1 MKQFV
6 PFLLVLSLLLALPV
20 GQAQDM
26 QGPSW
31 EMGWVTDVD
40 PKYVVDLE
48 DDWDVTGELVV
59 YVANEGPATL
69 NLDLTYDYDED
80 GPFQLDGPESIEVA
94 GNTNDTFRI
103 TITGAEADVVR
114 AFSPSS
120 SVELVI
126 AGDEKVGDSTLR
138 TQEIEADITV
148 PRMYRLVPNAVEP
161 TDLLFA
167 GSWVDFTL
175 EVSNLGNTQDAI
187 TMGEATVRSC
197 PHLTVSGLEQ
207 LDNTV
212 VQVTNANGDN
222 KVTFTLRLEASSSHQ
237 ERTCEVS
244 IAVESE
250 GDKNL
255 RSSTFNVE
263 VSAPAADDPSMSDDD
278 TEDDETGSLSTSD
291 SLPWPPVS
299 QFFLVCS
306 AAFLLAG
313 RKTTSG
319 TNGKKV

>member
-1 MKQFV
+1 MKQV
-6 PFLLVLSLLLALPV
+6 APLLLALMLALTLPV

-48 DDWDVTGELVV
+48 DDWDLTGELVV
-59 YVANEGPATL
+59 YVANEGPAAL
-69 NLDLTYDYDED
+69 NLALTYDYDED
-80 GPFQLDGPESIEVA
+80 GPFELDGPESIEVA

-120 SVELVI
+120 SVELVVV
-126 AGDEKVGDSTLR
+126 GEEKVGDSTLR
-138 TQEIEADITV
+138 TQELEADITV
-148 PRMYRLVPNAVEP
+148 PRMYRLVPDAMEP
-161 TDLLFA
+161 TDVLFA

-222 KVTFTLRLEASSSHQ
+222 KATFTLRLEASSSHQ

-250 GDKNL
+250 GDGNQ
-255 RSSTFNVE
+255 RSSTFNVD
-263 VSAPAADDPSMSDDD
+263 VSAPAADDPAVPDDEVE
-278 TEDDETGSLSTSD
+278 EDDSNSLSTSD
-291 SLPWPPVS
+291 SLPWPPVG
-299 QFFLVCS
+299 QLLMACAV
-306 AAFLLAG
+306 AVLLA
-313 RKTTSG
+313 RRNSTTESTG
-319 TNGKKV
+319 EKM

>member
-222 KVTFTLRLEASSSHQ
+222 KVAFTLRLEASSSHQ

-250 GDKNL
+250 GDKNQ

-263 VSAPAADDPSMSDDD
+263 VSAPAADDPSMPDDD
-278 TEDDETGSLSTSD
+278 TEDDDTGSLSTSD

-313 RKTTSG
+313 RKITG
-319 TNGKKV
+319 ANNGKRV

>member
-1 MKQFV
+1 MKQV
-6 PFLLVLSLLLALPV
+6 APLLLALMLVLTLPV

-40 PKYVVDLE
+40 PKYIVDLE
-48 DDWDVTGELVV
+48 DDWDLTGELVV
-59 YVANEGPATL
+59 YVANEGPAAL
-69 NLDLTYDYDED
+69 NLALTYDYDED
-80 GPFQLDGPESIEVA
+80 GPFELDGPESIEVA

-103 TITGAEADVVR
+103 TITGAAADVVR

-120 SVELVI
+120 SVELVVV
-126 AGDEKVGDSTLR
+126 GEEKVGDSTLR
-138 TQEIEADITV
+138 TQEVEADMTV

-161 TDLLFA
+161 TDVLFA

-187 TMGEATVRSC
+187 TMGDATVRSC
-197 PHLTVSGLEQ
+197 PHLTVSGMEQ

-222 KVTFTLRLEASSSHQ
+222 KATFTLRLEASSSHQ

-244 IAVESE
+244 ISVESE
-250 GDKNL
+250 GDGNQ
-255 RSSTFNVE
+255 RSSTFNVD
-263 VSAPAADDPSMSDDD
+263 VSAPEADDPALPDDDVDDDD
-278 TEDDETGSLSTSD
+278 TGALSTSD
-291 SLPWPPVS
+291 SLPWPPVG
-299 QFFLVCS
+299 QLLMACAVAVFF
-306 AAFLLAG
+306 AG
-313 RKTTSG
+313 RSRESTSME
-319 TNGKKV
+319 K

>member
-1 MKQFV
+1 MKQV
-6 PFLLVLSLLLALPV
+6 APLLLALLLVLTLPA

-40 PKYVVDLE
+40 PKYIVDLE
-48 DDWDVTGELVV
+48 DDWDLTGELVV
-59 YVANEGPATL
+59 YVANEGPAAL
-69 NLDLTYDYDED
+69 NLALTYDYDED
-80 GPFQLDGPESIEVA
+80 GPFVLDGPESIEVA

-103 TITGAEADVVR
+103 TITGAAADVVR

-120 SVELVI
+120 SVELVVV
-126 AGDEKVGDSTLR
+126 GEEKVGDSTLR
-138 TQEIEADITV
+138 TQELEADITV

-161 TDLLFA
+161 TDVLFA

-197 PHLTVSGLEQ
+197 PHLTVSGMEQ

-222 KVTFTLRLEASSSHQ
+222 KATFTLRLEASSSHQ

-250 GDKNL
+250 GDGNQ
-255 RSSTFNVE
+255 RSSTFNVD
-263 VSAPAADDPSMSDDD
+263 VSAPAADDPVLPDDD
-278 TEDDETGSLSTSD
+278 VEDDDTGSLSTSD
-291 SLPWPPVS
+291 SLPWPPVG
-299 QFFLVCS
+299 QLLMACTVAFF
-306 AAFLLAG
+306 FAG
-313 RKTTSG
+313 RNRESKSVE
-319 TNGKKV
+319 K

>member
-103 TITGAEADVVR
+103 TISGAEADVVR

-250 GDKNL
+250 GDKNQ

-263 VSAPAADDPSMSDDD
+263 VSAPAADDPSMPDDD
-278 TEDDETGSLSTSD
+278 TDDDDTGSLSTSD

-313 RKTTSG
+313 RKTTAAN
-319 TNGKKV
+319 NGKKV